1 MAAAVFLSAC
11 GSTKIP
17 DTIVEDTIIA
27 DKDGNITAYI
37 VRDFDKEY
45 YSLTELTDM
54 AREEVSDYNSQKSEE
69 AVKLQSMDM
78 LAENAEQVEAVYT
91 YASYADYN
99 NFNEGNVYYGLV
111 GSVSDGIIPNSAFE
125 DKPDLDSVKS
135 VKDGSSA
142 VIGELEDKHILIT
155 DESAIIYCPYTP
167 AYISDNAV
175 LLEDGSVDAKDADGA
190 VIIIFNK

>member
-1 MAAAVFLSAC
+1 MAAAFFLSAC

-27 DKDGNITAYI
+27 DKDGSITSYI

-45 YSLTELTDM
+45 YSLSELKTM
-54 AREEVSDYNSQKSEE
+54 AQEEIADYNSQKSGE

-78 LAENAEQVEAVYT
+78 LEGMTEQVEAVYT

-111 GSVSDGIIPNSAFE
+111 GSVSGGIIPNSAFE
-125 DKPDLDSVKS
+125 EKPDFESVKS
-135 VKDGSSA
+135 VKDAGNA
-142 VIGELEDKHILIT
+142 DTDELKDKHVLIT
-155 DESAIIYCPYTP
+155 DENVIIYCPYTP

-175 LLEDGSVDAKDADGA
+175 VSEDGSVDARDAEGT
-190 VIIIFNK
+190 VVIIFNK